1 MSGDTLTI
9 LVPLYNDWESIKAF
23 LRKLNLVASE
33 ISVPHLRVVLVDDGS
48 LTGHEASLDALEHD
62 RIESIEVIRLVR
74 NMGHQRAIAVGLVH
88 LYQENTGGPVV
99 IIDGDGE
106 DAPEDIV
113 KLLQAGEQ
121 NSGGKIVF
129 AERTIRSEGCLFSA
143 FYQLYRTMHYVFTG
157 RRIRFGNFSVVPREL
172 LKPMVTV
179 PELWNHYAA
188 SVVAAKLPIVL
199 VPTAR
204 AKRYQGRSKMSFI
217 MLVTHGLSAIAVHR
231 EVVCTRVLLML
242 GALASVLIFALTAA
256 AFSSPFQL
264 AWLDATVIAGIIIT
278 LLTQILS
285 IVLFLVFLIL
295 GNRDRYTFIPLRD
308 CGVFIEGKY
317 TVK

>member
-1 MSGDTLTI
+1 MRGDTLTV
-9 LVPLYNDWESIKAF
+9 LVPLYNDWESIGAF
-23 LRKLNLVASE
+23 LHKLNVVAPD

-48 LTGHEASLDALEHD
+48 STRHETFLHALEHD
-62 RIESIEVIRLVR
+62 RIESIEVVRLVR

-88 LYQENTGGPVV
+88 LYQENNPGPVV

-113 KLLQAGEQ
+113 KLIQASEQ
-121 NSGGKIVF
+121 CAGGKIVF
-129 AERTIRSEGCLFSA
+129 AERTIRSEGYLFSA

-157 RRIRFGNFSVVPREL
+157 RRIRFGNFSVVPLDL

-188 SVVAAKLPIVL
+188 SVVCAKLPIVL

-204 AKRYQGRSKMSFI
+204 AKRYRGRSKMSFI

-231 EVVCTRVLLML
+231 EVVCTRVL
-242 GALASVLIFALTAA
+242 TAA
-256 AFSSPFQL
+256 AFSSRLYL
-264 AWLDATVIAGIIIT
+264 AWLDTTVIAGIIIT

-308 CGVFIEGKY
+308 CSVFVEGKY
-317 TVK
+317 KVK